1 MLRTDLKIFKPQRLG
16 NEPHAGG
23 HRTSNAIVS
32 GKLNDVFSSI
42 SDIDHARSS
51 FDLVKL
57 YPALST
63 ADASRLQDAHIF
75 LSDQPEDQLVNVLLV
90 EAKALNDTS
99 VVSDMLPMLSLA
111 TTKYHGTSL
120 LAADVLINGQE
131 LNVESITRSLTPSIK
146 TINTKVGLKPD
157 AEPAFSRYRTKRIL
171 SYGNISEVNIPVPD
185 LLLGDPHYFAEYQ
198 HMYYGGHG
206 STMGVHLIVA
216 TKQLSQEQLTFKDGV
231 ISAQLSPAVTDNQYF
246 TLSYMSNIDF
256 RLHSFTT
263 SATITLAPG
272 EEVLQG
278 SVRLKK
284 SGDIIVYTDD
294 RRGNFIS
301 EGYVFATIDYETGI
315 ITEVTPVD
323 YNGTITENLG
333 ATVRK
338 NNATITNK
346 QWQLPNSSFVRDSLY
361 ITFETVAGA
370 TLSASSDLSG
380 AITGT
385 TVTGTVSETG
395 YVDLTFAEGVK
406 PESISYDYNEV
417 VVTTVPS
424 PEDGFDT
431 SKLPGGGLVRIFHPF
446 NTLAIQNR
454 SRTTAA
460 TLANAQVVNVLA
472 DADFIDIVDST
483 GASLYSATDANYSYD
498 KATGSITVNA
508 GISAFTGPF
517 IITAIQSELG
527 LINAIDGNKLSLL
540 TPLTRAYPAGSAVS
554 SVQVLG
560 DFQAQTKDERTLAA
574 WQNNFAD
581 FGAGASSAIN
591 TTQYPIEL
599 TNIGAIAQR
608 WAIVFTSTT
617 AYNVIGELVGNI
629 YSGDTLN
636 DCSPINSFAGA
647 PYFILRKE
655 AFGAGLNPGEAFLF
669 ETLTASKPIMVARS
683 VSPGHSEIKRDN
695 STLSFRGNK
704 D

>member
-1 MLRTDLKIFKPQRLG
+1 
-16 NEPHAGG
+16 
-23 HRTSNAIVS
+23 
-32 GKLNDVFSSI
+32 
-42 SDIDHARSS
+42 
-51 FDLVKL
+51 
-57 YPALST
+57 
-63 ADASRLQDAHIF
+63 LQDAHIF
-75 LSDQPEDQLVNVLLV
+75 LSDQPSDPLVNVLLV

-120 LAADVLINGQE
+120 LAADVLIEGQE

-185 LLLGDPHYFAEYQ
+185 MLLGDPHYFAEYQ

-206 STMGVHLIVA
+206 SSMGVHLIVA

-231 ISAQLSPAVTDNQYF
+231 ISAQLSPVVTDNQYF

-256 RLHSFTT
+256 RFHSFTT
-263 SATITLAPG
+263 SATINLAPG

-338 NNATITNK
+338 NNTTITSK

-385 TVTGTVSETG
+385 NVTGTVSETG

-417 VVTTVPS
+417 AVTTVPS

-498 KATGSITVNA
+498 KASGSITVNA

-608 WAIVFTSTT
+608 WAIVFTSTS

-669 ETLTASKPIMVARS
+669 ETLAASKPIMVARS

>member
-75 LSDQPEDQLVNVLLV
+75 LSDQPEDPLVNVLLV

-185 LLLGDPHYFAEYQ
+185 MLLGDPHYFAEYQ

-206 STMGVHLIVA
+206 SSMGVHLIVA

-256 RLHSFTT
+256 RFHSFTT

-315 ITEVTPVD
+315 ITEITPVD

-346 QWQLPNSSFVRDSLY
+346 QWQLPSSSFVRDSLY

-385 TVTGTVSETG
+385 NVTGTVSETG

-417 VVTTVPS
+417 TVTTVPS

-431 SKLPGGGLVRIFHPF
+431 SKLPGGGLVRIFHSF

-472 DADFIDIVDST
+472 DADFIDIVDTT

-669 ETLTASKPIMVARS
+669 ETLAASKPIMVARS